1 MIRGIFFDAAGVLY
15 RRNAPTASF
24 ALQLLQEGAFT
35 AEVNESDTQHLEEL
49 RVNASQGFASYEA
62 YWHQFLQF
70 HGVQSHDQRERMI
83 TQITSFSNDVLP
95 VEGCREA
102 LLVLKERQFIL
113 GIISDTI
120 YPLDWKM
127 QRLAKAGVAELIDV
141 VACSTDLGMHK
152 PDPAFYRYAL
162 QQAQL
167 TPDQSA
173 FVGHDAKELRGARRA
188 GMMTVAVNYES
199 KAKADHYCDKMMDL
213 VAIPEFT
220 ARVEPCDAASQVV
233 NLSKA

>member
-1 MIRGIFFDAAGVLY
+1 
-15 RRNAPTASF
+15 
-24 ALQLLQEGAFT
+24 
-35 AEVNESDTQHLEEL
+35 
-49 RVNASQGFASYEA
+49 
-62 YWHQFLQF
+62 
-70 HGVQSHDQRERMI
+70 MI
-83 TQITSFSNDVLP
+83 TQITTFSNDVLP
-95 VEGCREA
+95 VEDCRDA
-102 LLVLKERQFIL
+102 LLVLKERHFIL

-120 YPLDWKM
+120 YPLEWKM

-199 KAKADHYCDKMMDL
+199 KAKADHYCQKMMDL
-213 VAIPEFT
+213 VNIPEF
-220 ARVEPCDAASQVV
+220 AASVQTSGVANQAAHALKV
-233 NLSKA
+233 

>member
-1 MIRGIFFDAAGVLY
+1 MSCD
-15 RRNAPTASF
+15 
-24 ALQLLQEGAFT
+24 
-35 AEVNESDTQHLEEL
+35 
-49 RVNASQGFASYEA
+49 
-62 YWHQFLQF
+62 
-70 HGVQSHDQRERMI
+70 
-83 TQITSFSNDVLP
+83 
-95 VEGCREA
+95 GCREA
-102 LLVLKERQFIL
+102 LLILKQRGFIL

-120 YPLDWKM
+120 YPLEWKM

-188 GMMTVAVNYES
+188 GMMTVAVNYEK
-199 KAKADHYCDKMMDL
+199 KAKADHYCQKMMDL
-213 VAIPEFT
+213 VSISEFADPVAT
-220 ARVEPCDAASQVV
+220 CDVVDQAVHASKV
-233 NLSKA
+233 